1 MKEQIAKLEDSVLRL
16 LEAFN
21 ALKQENA
28 TLKATL
34 EQKTQE
40 LETLRGETDSVRT
53 RIDQII
59 ESLESEQN

>member
-28 TLKATL
+28 ALKATL